1 MIITFKEFKNN
12 VKANATVFLGSF
24 RFAEADERRG
34 RAVSVVH
41 FGYKEKN
48 YYFDASGDAELA
60 DGTAAHPFTD
70 FKQLKSALLNQRVV
84 KLSVKGEMVISEAY
98 NISSNF
104 EVFNGGD
111 ARLKFGADGSF
122 VVKTST
128 LEISDCRISNTSEI
142 SKKSIVPLIK
152 LENSVLTMK
161 NCVIA
166 ADFTRNGTV
175 IDASNAI
182 INISD
187 TMVSANAVSYAS
199 FIAAVKSRISI
210 RNSSVSTNADTSV
223 IISADGG
230 NVTAQKNDFL
240 VSGGNGRIAE
250 LFSVKAAFIE
260 NNFKARL
267 TNTTSKIQPLYVNK
281 ATKLTDEKNILQGF

>member
-1 MIITFKEFKNN
+1 MAK
-12 VKANATVFLGSF
+12 KAALNT
-24 RFAEADERRG
+24 E
-34 RAVSVVH
+34 
-41 FGYKEKN
+41 
-48 YYFDASGDAELA
+48 EL
-60 DGTAAHPFTD
+60 TTN
-70 FKQLKSALLNQRVV
+70 LR
-84 KLSVKGEMVISEAY
+84 
-98 NISSNF
+98 
-104 EVFNGGD
+104 
-111 ARLKFGADGSF
+111 
-122 VVKTST
+122 
-128 LEISDCRISNTSEI
+128 
-142 SKKSIVPLIK
+142 
-152 LENSVLTMK
+152 
-161 NCVIA
+161 A

-267 TNTTSKIQPLYVNK
+267 TNTTSKIQPL
-281 ATKLTDEKNILQGF
+281 